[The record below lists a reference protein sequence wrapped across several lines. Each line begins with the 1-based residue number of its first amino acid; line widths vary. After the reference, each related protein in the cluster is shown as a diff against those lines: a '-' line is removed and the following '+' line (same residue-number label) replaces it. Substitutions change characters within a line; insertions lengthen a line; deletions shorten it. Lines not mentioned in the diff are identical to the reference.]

1 MTDLR
6 ARETTRDDWEGVV
19 VELVEENRVVG
30 VAYLDDGAILTEFYP
45 DEDGEP
51 WVFDVADL
59 QRVLDVA
66 AAMLGIEEPV
76 PASPSGE
83 SVDRLATEFDPTAD
97 HRGAEDEGFYPV
109 PAALALTMRAEELGL
124 AVVSLEGFTLD
135 AGEPIALPGYGSTPG
150 DAHRGEAWPVFR
162 SGCNAQARAQLE
174 RWAGRNGLVVALEV
188 ADQSG
193 ETYVL

>member
-1 MTDLR
+1 VTDLR
-6 ARETTRDDWEGVV
+6 ARETTRDDWDGVV
-19 VELVEENRVVG
+19 VELVEEDRVVG
-30 VAYLDDGAILTEFYP
+30 VAYLDQGSVLAEFYP

-66 AAMLGIEEPV
+66 AGMLGVEEPGPTT
-76 PASPSGE
+76 PAGE
-83 SVDRLATEFDPTAD
+83 AIDLLAAEFDATAA

-124 AVVSLEGFTLD
+124 AVVSIEGFTID
-135 AGEPIALPGYGSTPG
+135 AGEPVAVPGYGSTPG
-150 DAHRGEAWPVFR
+150 DAHRGEAWPTFR
-162 SGCNAQARAQLE
+162 AGCNAQARGQLE
-174 RWAGRNGLVVALEV
+174 RWAAKGGLVVAIEI